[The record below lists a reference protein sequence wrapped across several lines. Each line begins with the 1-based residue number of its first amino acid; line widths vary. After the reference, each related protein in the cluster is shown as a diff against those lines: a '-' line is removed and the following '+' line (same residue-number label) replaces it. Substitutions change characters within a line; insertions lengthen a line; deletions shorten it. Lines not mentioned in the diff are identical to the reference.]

1 MPSSTLV
8 KITYVY
14 GDIFINIYNFLFIYI
29 YIQMLIMCREAITH
43 TLLLQV

>member
-29 YIQMLIMCREAITH
+29 H
-43 TLLLQV
+43 TNADNV